1 MSILEQSAFEVAET
15 VRSRQVSVAEVTR
28 ATLEAI
34 ERIEPKLR
42 AYIGVDAAGATE
54 RAAELDARLDAGETL
69 GPLGGVPIAVKDNIV
84 VRGGETTCASK
95 ILSGFISPYDATVVE
110 RLRAA
115 GAVLL
120 GKTNLDEFAM
130 GSSTENSAAAVTRNP
145 WDVERVPGGSS
156 GGSAAAV
163 AARLA
168 FAALGSDTGGSI
180 RQPASFCGV
189 TGLKPTYGRISRYG
203 LVAFASSL
211 DQIGTL
217 ARDARDTALLLG
229 VIAGHD
235 AMDTT
240 SADEPVPDY
249 VAGLNGDLAGLDGNL
264 AGLKIGMPTEYFGA
278 GIEPETE
285 QAIRSAIDRLATLG
299 AEVVEIGLPHLD
311 YAIATYYIICT
322 AEASSNLARYDGVR
336 YGRRAGGDD
345 NVVEMYKMSRET
357 GFGAEVKRRILLGT
371 YVLSAGY
378 YDAYYL
384 KALKVRTLIKQDF
397 DKALERVDCIV
408 APVSPTTA
416 FKIGEKVSDPLT
428 MYLSDIY
435 TISLNLAGLPGLT
448 VPCGFDAKRLPVG
461 MQLIGKPF
469 DEPTLLRAAHVY
481 QQATDWH
488 TRVPPCVNGGA

>member
-1 MSILEQSAFEVAET
+1 MSLLQKSAFEIAGA
-15 VRSRQVSVAEVTR
+15 VRAREVSATDVTR
-28 ATLEAI
+28 ASLEAV
-34 ERIEPKLR
+34 ERLDPTVR
-42 AYIGVDAAGATE
+42 AYVSVDADGALA
-54 RAAELDARLDAGETL
+54 RAAQLDAKLQAGEPL
-69 GPLGGVPIAVKDNIV
+69 GPLGGVPIAIKDNMV

-95 ILSGFISPYDATVVE
+95 ILSGFVSPYDATVVE
-110 RLRAA
+110 RLRDA
-115 GAVLL
+115 GAVFL

-130 GSSTENSAAAVTRNP
+130 GSSTENSAAAITRNP
-145 WDVERVPGGSS
+145 WDTDRVPGGSS

-189 TGLKPTYGRISRYG
+189 TGLKPTYGRVSRYG

-217 ARDARDTALLLG
+217 TRDACDTALLLG

-235 AMDTT
+235 PMDST
-240 SADEPVPDY
+240 SVDEPVPDY
-249 VAGLNGDLAGLDGNL
+249 VAGLDGTL
-264 AGLKIGMPTEYFGA
+264 AGLKVGLPKEYFAA
-278 GIEPETE
+278 GIEPGTE
-285 QAIRSAIDRLATLG
+285 QAIRAAIDELARLG
-299 AEVVEIGLPHLD
+299 ADVVEIALPHLD
-311 YAIATYYIICT
+311 YAVAAYYIICT

-336 YGRRAGGDD
+336 YGLRAGDD
-345 NVVEMYKMSRET
+345 DSVLGMYQTSREA

-397 DKALERVDCIV
+397 DAALERVDCIA
-408 APVSPTTA
+408 APISPTTA

-428 MYLSDIY
+428 MYLTDIY
-435 TISLNLAGLPGLT
+435 TISLNLAGLPGLS
-448 VPCGFDAKRLPVG
+448 VPCGLDDKALPVG
-461 MQLIGKPF
+461 LQLIGKPF
-469 DEPTLLRAAHVY
+469 GEETLLRVGHAY

-488 TRVPPCVNGGA
+488 TRVPPTAAVGDGGAP

>member
-1 MSILEQSAFEVAET
+1 MSLLRKSAFEVAEA
-15 VRSRQVSVAEVTR
+15 VRSRQVSVTELTR

-34 ERIEPKLR
+34 ERLDPVVR
-42 AYIGVDAAGATE
+42 AYVTVNAGGAIE
-54 RAAELDARLDAGETL
+54 RAAELDARLEAGETL
-69 GPLGGVPIAVKDNIV
+69 GPLGGVPIAIKDNMV

-95 ILSGFISPYDATVVE
+95 ILSGFTSPYDATVVE
-110 RLRAA
+110 RLREA
-115 GAVLL
+115 GAVFL

-130 GSSTENSAAAVTRNP
+130 GSSTENSAVTVTRNP
-145 WDVERVPGGSS
+145 WDTERVPGGSS

-168 FAALGSDTGGSI
+168 FGALGSDTGGSI

-189 TGLKPTYGRISRYG
+189 TGLKPTYGRVSRYG

-217 ARDARDTALLLG
+217 ARDARDAALLLG

-235 AMDTT
+235 PMDST
-240 SADEPVPDY
+240 SVDEPVPDY
-249 VAGLNGDLAGLDGNL
+249 LAALEGDLAGLT
-264 AGLKIGMPTEYFGA
+264 IGMPVEYFAA

-285 QAIRSAIDRLATLG
+285 QAIRNAIDELRGLG

-311 YAIATYYIICT
+311 YANAAYYIICT

-336 YGRRAGGDD
+336 YGQRGSDD
-345 NVVEMYKMSRET
+345 GNVLDMYRTSREA

-397 DKALERVDCIV
+397 DAAFERVDCIV
-408 APVSPTTA
+408 APTSPTTA

-428 MYLSDIY
+428 MYLSDTY
-435 TISLNLAGLPGLT
+435 TISVNLAGLPGLT
-448 VPCGFDAKRLPVG
+448 VPCGLDGKGLPVG
-461 MQLIGKPF
+461 LQIIGKPF
-469 DEPTLLRAAHVY
+469 DEATLLTLAHAY

-488 TRVPPCVNGGA
+488 TRVPPVVTNGGGV